1 MILDTLQNCELYYSL
16 SPRMRQAFEWL
27 EHTDV
32 SKLEAGRHNI
42 DGDNLFV
49 NVSELDLRPRSE
61 AALELHREY
70 IDIQVVFGGE
80 EEFGWSPKSAVVTP
94 RSEFD
99 TEKDIQFFLDTP
111 QTFYTVREGQ
121 FTILTPEDA
130 HAPMLG
136 TGHVRKLI
144 FKVRR

>member
-1 MILDTLQNCELYYSL
+1 MILDTLQNRELYYFL
-16 SPRMRQAFEWL
+16 SPRLRQAFEWL
-27 EHTDV
+27 DRTDV
-32 SKLEAGRHNI
+32 ASLEVGRHDI
-42 DGDNLFV
+42 DGDDIFV

-70 IDIQVVFGGE
+70 IDIQIVFGGE
-80 EEFGWSPKSAVVTP
+80 EVFGWSPKSAVASP
-94 RSEFD
+94 RAEFD
-99 TEKDIQFFLDTP
+99 IERDIQFFLDTP

-136 TGHVRKLI
+136 SGHVRKLI

>member
-1 MILDTLQNCELYYSL
+1 MILDTLQNRELYYFL
-16 SPRMRQAFEWL
+16 SPRLRQAFEWL
-27 EHTDV
+27 DRTDV
-32 SKLEAGRHNI
+32 ASLEVGRHDI
-42 DGDNLFV
+42 DGDDIFV

-80 EEFGWSPKSAVVTP
+80 EEFGWSPKSAVASP
-94 RSEFD
+94 RAEFD
-99 TEKDIQFFLDTP
+99 IERDIQFFLDTP

-136 TGHVRKLI
+136 SGHVRKLI